1 VFLAAAHDN
10 DSHEVSQDTS
20 SSADRA
26 CTAAWAKVYG
36 PGSASPVP
44 RLATDWSTQHAPSPH
59 IQAIMQAVA
68 GSPIGSL
75 HQHRTVPELGLAA
88 SPAGVQAE
96 PSLAETTLP
105 QIGTVATAATRGTYA
120 EPIEEYD
127 MQNAAEHDEVEAVQQ
142 HGASASPLDGRQQ
155 PASVSPQK
163 LTQQS
168 AKEQAAAV
176 MTSLSPA
183 APQLP
188 KQQAESAA
196 VASLMQGTPS
206 SARKAAKMVSPRS
219 PTNSGLAGLV
229 PSAAVRELAHKQPC
243 RQTPDLETHAMQLA
257 LKVTCTES
265 MSGLAPCSICH
276 ASGDLASMYHSL
288 PCCLDTELQQNWR
301 NIMTAS

>member
-1 VFLAAAHDN
+1 MFLAAAHDN

-44 RLATDWSTQHAPSPH
+44 RLATDWSTQHATSSH
-59 IQAIMQAVA
+59 VQANMQAVA
-68 GSPIGSL
+68 STPIGSL
-75 HQHRTVPELGLAA
+75 HQHRSVPESGLAA

-96 PSLAETTLP
+96 PSLAELTLP
-105 QIGTVATAATRGTYA
+105 QIGTVVTAATVRTSA
-120 EPIEEYD
+120 EPLEEDD

-142 HGASASPLDGRQQ
+142 RGASASPLHGRQQ
-155 PASVSPQK
+155 PASVIPQN
-163 LTQQS
+163 LTQQP

-183 APQLP
+183 APQLA
-188 KQQAESAA
+188 KRQAQSAA

-206 SARKAAKMVSPRS
+206 SGRKAARMTSPGS
-219 PTNSGLAGLV
+219 PMNSGLAGLV
-229 PSAAVRELAHKQPC
+229 PSAAVREAADKQP
-243 RQTPDLETHAMQLA
+243 RRETPDLEAHAMQLA

-265 MSGLAPCSICH
+265 MLGFLHAAYVLIWVTLPPCI
-276 ASGDLASMYHSL
+276 
-288 PCCLDTELQQNWR
+288 
-301 NIMTAS
+301 TAFHVA